1 MTIKFTRQLL
11 LSGYLMVA
19 SAIPVYAAETPAS
32 LSVLAQTLLEGHP
45 AYLAAKAEL
54 DRASAQARASG
65 QPLYNPEIEVE
76 YEDATDITKTLGLSQ
91 TFDWSGKR
99 RASRKV
105 GDASIRVAQASLAQI
120 RQQLLTELLTE
131 LSQLQTATAS
141 ADLATRRISLLTEFL
156 QLAKRRFA
164 AGDIASSDVDLA
176 QLALSEARM
185 QAAVLN
191 ADVSTARAKVNALV
205 AAPTAGWPAL
215 PDLPVAAA
223 AGSLEQWLE
232 QLPAMRQAAAE
243 SAAAKAGIQLAQK
256 RRRADPTLALRGGK
270 EEDNTLIGVTASI
283 PLFVRN
289 TFRSEV
295 DAANAEAIRA
305 EQRYYDLLRRAR
317 AEFQSAEQRYRLTRA
332 ALKDWQQSGQKSLHG
347 RVRLL
352 KQLWQTGEIDT
363 TDYLVQLQQTLD
375 TESASVDL
383 LRTTWQAWVA
393 WLAASGQT
401 ESWLGLVPAS
411 RSNEFK

>member
-1 MTIKFTRQLL
+1 MTIKFTRQLW
-11 LSGYLMVA
+11 LSGYLLVA
-19 SAIPVYAAETPAS
+19 SAIPVYAAESPAS
-32 LSVLAQTLLEGHP
+32 LSALAQRLLESHP
-45 AYLAAKAEL
+45 AYLAAQAEL
-54 DRASAQARASG
+54 DRASAQARAAG

-76 YEDATDITKTLGLSQ
+76 YEDATDITRTLGLSQ

-120 RQQLLTELLTE
+120 RQQLLTELLTG
-131 LSQLQTATAS
+131 LSQLHTATAS

-156 QLAKRRFA
+156 QLAKRRYA

-176 QLALSEARM
+176 QLALSEALM

-191 ADVSTARAKVNALV
+191 ADVSTARARVNALV
-205 AAPTAGWPAL
+205 TSPPAGWPAL
-215 PDLPVAAA
+215 PDLPFAAA
-223 AGSLEQWLE
+223 TGSPEQWLE

-243 SAAAKAGIQLAQK
+243 SAAAKASIQLAQK

-270 EEDNTLIGVTASI
+270 EDDNTLIGVTASI

-295 DAANAEAIRA
+295 DAANAEAIRS

-317 AEFQSAEQRYRLTRA
+317 AEFQSTEQRYRLARA

-401 ESWLGLVPAS
+401 ESWLGLAPDL